1 MAEQT
6 HSLNAEVGTVELHH
20 EPAVFGVITAPGFVA
35 LSMLVVVVIILVKK
49 VPSLIGAMLDKQI
62 AKIRTQLDEASKLRA
77 EAEAL
82 LADAK
87 ARTASSDADAK
98 AIVANAEAEAAA
110 MKAKAETDAADLVAR
125 RTRMAEDKI
134 AAAERAAIQSIRTK
148 AAEAATAAATAVIV
162 EKHGAEADRLLV
174 DKAIAGLGRLN

>member
-20 EPAVFGVITAPGFVA
+20 EPAAFGVITAPGFVA
-35 LSMLVVVVIILVKK
+35 LSMLVVVVILLAKK

-87 ARTASSDADAK
+87 ARSASSDADAK
-98 AIVANAEAEAAA
+98 AILANAEAEAAA
-110 MKAKAETDAADLVAR
+110 MTAKAEADAADLVAR
-125 RTRMAEDKI
+125 RARMAEDKI

-148 AAEAATAAATAVIV
+148 AADAAASAAGAILA
-162 EKHGAEADRLLV
+162 EKHGAEADKALV
-174 DKAIAGLGRLN
+174 DQAIAGLGRVN